1 MTIEITVNIPALDH
15 FAQVLEGRDLAVL
28 VDNFRSEL
36 NERLDQ
42 LAQHRV
48 EAATTAVVPSKPEP
62 EPAPAPAPGPVQET
76 PSAPTEPT
84 GRERDSATSPR
95 EPQVSPG
102 VAAGRQQA
110 STQPTPDLAGI
121 RNACAALR
129 DAGKLPAV
137 QALLKETG
145 AKNLSSLKPEQLP
158 AFAAGLRELGA
169 KL

>member
-1 MTIEITVNIPALDH
+1 MTIDITVHIPALDH

-28 VDNFRSEL
+28 VDNFRQEL
-36 NERLDQ
+36 DERLDR

-48 EAATTAVVPSKPEP
+48 EAATAAAPPEKPIKAPVSAPEP
-62 EPAPAPAPGPVQET
+62 EPAVEPSAPPAPAPGP
-76 PSAPTEPT
+76 APAATAEPEPT
-84 GRERDSATSPR
+84 
-95 EPQVSPG
+95 VSL
-102 VAAGRQQA
+102 
-110 STQPTPDLAGI
+110 PDI

-169 KL
+169 RI

>member
-28 VDNFRSEL
+28 VDNFHREME
-36 NERLDQ
+36 ERLDQ
-42 LAQHRV
+42 LARHRV
-48 EAATTAVVPSKPEP
+48 ETATTAVVPSKPEP
-62 EPAPAPAPGPVQET
+62 EPAPAPAPEPAQE
-76 PSAPTEPT
+76 APTEP
-84 GRERDSATSPR
+84 
-95 EPQVSPG
+95 EPPVN
-102 VAAGRQQA
+102 
-110 STQPTPDLAGI
+110 LADI

>member
-28 VDNFRSEL
+28 VDNFHREL
-36 NERLDQ
+36 NEHLDQ
-42 LAQHRV
+42 LDQHRV

-62 EPAPAPAPGPVQET
+62 EPTPAPAPEPVQET
-76 PSAPTEPT
+76 PSAPSEPT

-110 STQPTPDLAGI
+110 STQPTPDMAAI

>member
-28 VDNFRSEL
+28 VDNFHRGME
-36 NERLDQ
+36 ERLDR

-48 EAATTAVVPSKPEP
+48 EAATAAASAEKPIKAPVSAP
-62 EPAPAPAPGPVQET
+62 EPAPSIEPSDPAAPAPGP
-76 PSAPTEPT
+76 APAATAEP
-84 GRERDSATSPR
+84 
-95 EPQVSPG
+95 EPPIN
-102 VAAGRQQA
+102 
-110 STQPTPDLAGI
+110 LADI

-158 AFAAGLRELGA
+158 AFTAGLRELGA
-169 KL
+169 RI

>member
-28 VDNFRSEL
+28 VDNFHREL

-48 EAATTAVVPSKPEP
+48 EAATATVVPFKPEP
-62 EPAPAPAPGPVQET
+62 EPTPAPAPEPVQEA
-76 PSAPTEPT
+76 PSAPSEPVP
-84 GRERDSATSPR
+84 DM
-95 EPQVSPG
+95 
-102 VAAGRQQA
+102 AA
-110 STQPTPDLAGI
+110 I

>member
-1 MTIEITVNIPALDH
+1 M
-15 FAQVLEGRDLAVL
+15 
-28 VDNFRSEL
+28 
-36 NERLDQ
+36 
-42 LAQHRV
+42 
-48 EAATTAVVPSKPEP
+48 AA
-62 EPAPAPAPGPVQET
+62 
-76 PSAPTEPT
+76 
-84 GRERDSATSPR
+84 
-95 EPQVSPG
+95 
-102 VAAGRQQA
+102 
-110 STQPTPDLAGI
+110 I

>member
-28 VDNFRSEL
+28 VDNFRQEL

-48 EAATTAVVPSKPEP
+48 EAATVTVEPVKPEP
-62 EPAPAPAPGPVQET
+62 EPTPAPAPEPVQEA
-76 PSAPTEPT
+76 PSAPSEP
-84 GRERDSATSPR
+84 
-95 EPQVSPG
+95 EPPVN
-102 VAAGRQQA
+102 
-110 STQPTPDLAGI
+110 LADI

>member
-28 VDNFRSEL
+28 VDNFHREME
-36 NERLDQ
+36 ERLDQ

-62 EPAPAPAPGPVQET
+62 EPAPAPAPEPAQE
-76 PSAPTEPT
+76 APTEP
-84 GRERDSATSPR
+84 
-95 EPQVSPG
+95 EPPVN
-102 VAAGRQQA
+102 
-110 STQPTPDLAGI
+110 LADI

-169 KL
+169 TL

>member
-28 VDNFRSEL
+28 VDNFHREL

-48 EAATTAVVPSKPEP
+48 EAATTAVAPVKPEP
-62 EPAPAPAPGPVQET
+62 EPTPAPDPEPAQET
-76 PSAPTEPT
+76 PSAPSEPAP
-84 GRERDSATSPR
+84 DM
-95 EPQVSPG
+95 
-102 VAAGRQQA
+102 AA
-110 STQPTPDLAGI
+110 I

>member
-28 VDNFRSEL
+28 VDNFRQEL

-48 EAATTAVVPSKPEP
+48 EAATTAASAEKPIKAPVSAP
-62 EPAPAPAPGPVQET
+62 EPAPSIEPSAPAAPAPGP
-76 PSAPTEPT
+76 APAATAEP
-84 GRERDSATSPR
+84 
-95 EPQVSPG
+95 EPPVN
-102 VAAGRQQA
+102 
-110 STQPTPDLAGI
+110 LADI

>member
-15 FAQVLEGRDLAVL
+15 LAQVLEGRDLAVL
-28 VDNFRSEL
+28 VDNFRQEL

-48 EAATTAVVPSKPEP
+48 EAATATVEPPKPEH
-62 EPAPAPAPGPVQET
+62 PATTQPA
-76 PSAPTEPT
+76 
-84 GRERDSATSPR
+84 GRERDSATSPC
-95 EPQVSPG
+95 EPEVSPG

-110 STQPTPDLAGI
+110 STQPTHPAATAEPELPVNLADI

>member
-28 VDNFRSEL
+28 VDNFHREL
-36 NERLDQ
+36 EERLDQ

-48 EAATTAVVPSKPEP
+48 EAATAAVEPVKTEPEP
-62 EPAPAPAPGPVQET
+62 TPAPAPEPVQET
-76 PSAPTEPT
+76 PSAPSEPVP
-84 GRERDSATSPR
+84 DMAT
-95 EPQVSPG
+95 
-102 VAAGRQQA
+102 
-110 STQPTPDLAGI
+110 I